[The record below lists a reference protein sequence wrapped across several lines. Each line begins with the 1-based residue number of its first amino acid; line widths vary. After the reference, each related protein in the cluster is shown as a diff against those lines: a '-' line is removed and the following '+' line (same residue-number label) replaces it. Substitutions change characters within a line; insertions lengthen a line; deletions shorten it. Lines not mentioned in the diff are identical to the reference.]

1 MCYAYTAVETPPREA
16 VNLVS
21 DVVNCL
27 GKRGIQLPDSELVR
41 GFSFSEFHGWG
52 IQIRP
57 EGLSR
62 AI

>member
-1 MCYAYTAVETPPREA
+1 MCYAYIAVETPPREA

-21 DVVNCL
+21 NVVDRL
-27 GKRGIQLPDSELVR
+27 GKHGIQLPDSELVR

-57 EGLSR
+57 VGLPR
-62 AI
+62 TI